1 MPPDLSLVI
10 PCYNEGEHLRQSVAD
25 LLEVLD
31 QLTLEAEVLF
41 VDDGSRDDTREQIA
55 EICARDPRCRSIF
68 HERNRGRGAAF
79 KTGFAATTGRVTGF
93 LDIDLEVHALYV
105 PMLVGLIERHGVDV
119 ATGLRYYLLSQTHG
133 VLRAILSRVYR
144 WLCRFLLDTGV
155 RDTETGFK
163 MFRRE
168 TAAAVVLGS
177 ESDGWFWDTEVMTR
191 AALAGLRIHEF
202 PVLFLRRWDKTSTVR
217 FLPDIWRYLVELQR
231 FRPKVG
237 LGMLDRSPVTWTCI
251 GYDLVTTILRG
262 TQTRAT
268 WAAVA
273 GRIPD
278 GVAVVELCCG
288 TARLARDFLLP
299 RGCRYTGVDANG
311 HFVMG
316 MRKRGVAA
324 RLGDVTRDPVP
335 AADYVV
341 MCGGLH
347 HLGVDAVPLLG
358 RMRAAAR
365 RAVIVSEPVR
375 HHAGGYDLAGFRAL
389 AEAAGAAEI
398 VPDATDRDAIAVFPP
413 A

>member
-10 PCYNEGEHLRQSVAD
+10 PCYDEGEHLRQSAAD

-31 QLTLEAEVLF
+31 QLRLEVEVVF
-41 VDDGSRDDTREQIA
+41 VDDCSRDDTRAQIA
-55 EICARDPRCRSIF
+55 EICARDPRCRAIL

-105 PMLVGLIERHGVDV
+105 PMLVGLIDRHGVDV
-119 ATGLRYYLLSQTHG
+119 ATGLRYYLLSQTRG
-133 VLRAILSRVYR
+133 LLRAVLSRIYR

-155 RDTETGFK
+155 RDSETGFK

-237 LGMLDRSPVTWTCI
+237 LGLLDRSPLSWTVV
-251 GYDLVTTILRG
+251 GYDL
-262 TQTRAT
+262 AT
-268 WAAVA
+268 YGRQARETYAAVA
-273 GRIPD
+273 RRIPD
-278 GVAVVELCCG
+278 GASVVEPCCG
-288 TARLARDFLLP
+288 TTRLARDFLLP
-299 RGCRYTGVDANG
+299 RGCRYVGIDSNG

-316 MRKRGVAA
+316 ARKRGVAA
-324 RLGDVTRDPVP
+324 RLGDVTRDPIP
-335 AADYVV
+335 PADYVV
-341 MCGGLH
+341 MCSSLH
-347 HLGVDAVPLLG
+347 QFGAGAEALLR

-365 RAVIVSEPVR
+365 HAVIVSEPVR
-375 HHAGGYDLAGFRAL
+375 GGPAGGYDLTSFRAV
-389 AEAAGAAEI
+389 AEAAGAEEL

>member
-10 PCYNEGEHLRQSVAD
+10 PCYNEGEHLRQSAAE

-31 QLTLEAEVLF
+31 QLRLDVEVVF
-41 VDDGSRDDTREQIA
+41 VDDCSRDDTREQIA
-55 EICARDPRCRSIF
+55 EICAGDRRCRAIL
-68 HERNRGRGAAF
+68 HEVNRGRGAAF

-93 LDIDLEVHALYV
+93 LDIDLEVHALYI

-133 VLRAILSRVYR
+133 LFRAALSRIYR
-144 WLCRFLLDTGV
+144 WLCRFLLDAGV

-191 AALAGLRIHEF
+191 AALANLRIHEF

-237 LGMLDRSPVTWTCI
+237 LGMLDRSPLTWTCT
-251 GYDLVTTILRG
+251 GYDLY
-262 TQTRAT
+262 TRLAT
-268 WAAVA
+268 PAAASDAAVA
-273 GRIPD
+273 ARIPD
-278 GVAVVELCCG
+278 GADVVDLCCG
-288 TARLARDFLLP
+288 TARLARAHLLR
-299 RGCRYTGVDANG
+299 RGCRYLGIDANG

-316 MRKRGVAA
+316 ARKRGVAA
-324 RLGDVTRDPVP
+324 RLGDVTREPIP

-341 MCGGLH
+341 MCGSLRQFGD
-347 HLGVDAVPLLG
+347 GAEAVLR

-375 HHAGGYDLAGFRAL
+375 GLLGRRYDVARFDAL
-389 AEAAGAAEI
+389 ARAAGATEV
-398 VPDATDRDAIAVFPP
+398 VPDATRRDALAVFPP